1 MKNKNGFV
9 TSFGEKASYGIYYLA
24 QNIFYTFVTSFVATY
39 LLNNGMDEVLIAAVL
54 LAPKIWDAVNDPI
67 FGVII
72 DKLKFKKGRFLPWI
86 RLSVI
91 FIPIATAALFL
102 MPASIPQGAKIA
114 WVIIGYV
121 FWDSAYTICDAPI
134 FALATTMS
142 PIPQERTA
150 ILSLGRI
157 TGTLGS
163 FAPMLAVPM
172 MYGENGLN
180 LGFGLTAVIV
190 SAVGFVLMLPIC
202 FTVKERSHAVIEESP
217 SVGKLLKN
225 LVGNKFLL
233 IFYCGLFF
241 LSVTNCV
248 QILVPIFSQYVL
260 GNETLATGLLVAA
273 MGPIVLVALVMPKL
287 AQKIDKFYIYI
298 AAITLFAVVS
308 VAQYFI
314 GYESLAVLYGVTVLR
329 GFGLG
334 GMGVLGFL
342 FTPDCVEYGHYKS
355 GSRNEG
361 MCFSLQTFNSKL
373 VSAVVT
379 SLTMLVIGA
388 LGFDSANVTPI
399 GKNAVWLTFTAL
411 TAVGAVI
418 ALPIFIF
425 GYKLRDK
432 DVRLLA
438 LCNNGEITREECE
451 KQLSDLKKYY

>member
-1 MKNKNGFV
+1 MKNKNEFV
-9 TSFGEKASYGIYYLA
+9 TSFGERASYGIYYLA

-39 LLNNGMDEVLIAAVL
+39 LLNNGLDEVLIAAVL
-54 LAPKIWDAVNDPI
+54 IAPKIWDAVNDPI
-67 FGVII
+67 FGVVV

-86 RLSVI
+86 KLSVI
-91 FIPIATAALFL
+91 FIPIATAVLFL

-114 WVIIGYV
+114 WIILGYI
-121 FWDSAYTICDAPI
+121 FWDSAYTVCDAPI

-142 PIPQERTA
+142 PNPHERTA
-150 ILSLGRI
+150 ILSMGRI

-180 LGFGLTAVIV
+180 LGFGLTAIIV
-190 SAVGFVLMLPIC
+190 SVIGFVLMLPIC
-202 FTVKERSHAVIEESP
+202 FLAKERSHAVIEESP
-217 SVGKLLKN
+217 SVGRLLKN

-241 LSVTNCV
+241 LTVTNCV
-248 QILVPIFSQYVL
+248 QILVPIFCQYVL
-260 GNETLATGLLVAA
+260 GDETLATGLLVAA
-273 MGPIVLVALVMPKL
+273 MGPIIIVALIMPKL
-287 AQKIDKFYIYI
+287 TQKIDKFYVYI
-298 AAITLFAVVS
+298 AAISIFALVS
-308 VAQYFI
+308 VAQYFV
-314 GYESLAVLYGVTVLR
+314 GYESLGVLYGVTVLR
-329 GFGLG
+329 GIGLG

-379 SLTMLVIGA
+379 SLTMVVIGA
-388 LGFDSANVTPI
+388 LGFDSSNVTDA
-399 GKNAVWLTFTAL
+399 GKNGVWLTFTAL
-411 TAVGAVI
+411 TAVGAII

-432 DVRLLA
+432 DVRLMA

-451 KQLSDLKKYY
+451 NQLSKLKKYY